1 MHSNNQWLDPL
12 YLDSFLNEDE
22 KLIRENTKKYCQK
35 NLLPNVVENNRNYY
49 FDREIYKDFGKMGF
63 LGSTIKGFGSS
74 EINKVSYGLIAFEIE
89 SIDSSYRSAISVQ
102 SSLVCHPIDKF
113 GSKEQKETYLPDLIK
128 GNLVGCFGLTESEA
142 GSDPSSM
149 KTNFKEFEDHYLING
164 SKTWITNAPIA
175 DIFLIWALNEKKDIK
190 LFLIPKKT
198 KGLKTSTIENKT
210 SLKISPTGQ
219 IILDNVKIPKETLLP
234 HTSGWKSVYACLN
247 NARYG
252 ISWGV
257 IGAAQSCW
265 LIAKEYAEN
274 RIMIKKLYAKCIE
287 WAGYKNAKTFLAI
300 ESFSE
305 SSFFPVPPDLMIV
318 PMVVAK
324 REDYLKMDE
333 LRGLSP
339 SAENML
345 ERDISGN
352 LQHEEKQ
359 KKFSHVVIHNWE
371 LIGNYAIRFYFS
383 DGHNTG
389 LYSFKYLQ
397 KLGDEKRVSLE
408 DNNQL
413 LHE

>member
-113 GSKEQKETYLPDLIK
+113 GSKEQKETYLPDLVK

-219 IILDNVKIPKETLLP
+219 IILENVKIPKDNLLP
-234 HTSGWKSVYACLN
+234 NTSGWKSVYSCLN

-257 IGAAQSCW
+257 LGAANNCW
-265 LIAKEYAEN
+265 KISKEYTEN
-274 RIMIKKLYAKCIE
+274 RIMFKKPLAKNQLIQKKLAIMQTEISLGLSGCLH
-287 WAGYKNAKTFLAI
+287 AGRSLDNGKDIKIAISMLKRNNCKKAI
-300 ESFSE
+300 EIVREARDMMGANGLIDEYHIMRHLINLETVKTYEGAEDIHALILGKFQTDMDSF
-305 SSFFPVPPDLMIV
+305 
-318 PMVVAK
+318 
-324 REDYLKMDE
+324 
-333 LRGLSP
+333 
-339 SAENML
+339 
-345 ERDISGN
+345 
-352 LQHEEKQ
+352 
-359 KKFSHVVIHNWE
+359 
-371 LIGNYAIRFYFS
+371 
-383 DGHNTG
+383 
-389 LYSFKYLQ
+389 
-397 KLGDEKRVSLE
+397 
-408 DNNQL
+408 
-413 LHE
+413 

>member
-1 MHSNNQWLDPL
+1 MNSNNQWLDPL

-49 FDREIYKDFGKMGF
+49 FDKEIYKDFGKMGF

-102 SSLVCHPIDKF
+102 SSLICHPIDKF

-219 IILDNVKIPKETLLP
+219 IILENVKIPKDNLLP
-234 HTSGWKSVYACLN
+234 NTSGWKSVYSCLN

-257 IGAAQSCW
+257 LGAANNCW
-265 LIAKEYAEN
+265 KISKEYTEN
-274 RIMIKKLYAKCIE
+274 RIMFKKPLAKNQLIQKKLAIMQTEISLGLSGCLH
-287 WAGYKNAKTFLAI
+287 AGRSLDNGKDIKIAISMLKRNNCKKAI
-300 ESFSE
+300 EIIREARDMMGANGLLDEYHIMRHLVNLETVKTYEGAEDIHALILGKFQTNMDSF
-305 SSFFPVPPDLMIV
+305 
-318 PMVVAK
+318 
-324 REDYLKMDE
+324 
-333 LRGLSP
+333 
-339 SAENML
+339 
-345 ERDISGN
+345 
-352 LQHEEKQ
+352 
-359 KKFSHVVIHNWE
+359 
-371 LIGNYAIRFYFS
+371 
-383 DGHNTG
+383 
-389 LYSFKYLQ
+389 
-397 KLGDEKRVSLE
+397 
-408 DNNQL
+408 
-413 LHE
+413 

>member
-49 FDREIYKDFGKMGF
+49 FDREIYRDFGKMGF

-219 IILDNVKIPKETLLP
+219 IILENVKIPKDNLLP
-234 HTSGWKSVYACLN
+234 NTSGWKSVYSCLN

-257 IGAAQSCW
+257 LGAANNCW
-265 LIAKEYAEN
+265 KISKEYTEN
-274 RIMIKKLYAKCIE
+274 RIMFKKPLAKNQLIQKKLAIMQTEISLGLSGCLH
-287 WAGYKNAKTFLAI
+287 AGRSLDNGKDIKIAISMLKRNNCKKAI
-300 ESFSE
+300 EIVREARDMMGANGLIDEYHIMRHLINLETVKTYEGAEDIHALILGKFQTDMDSF
-305 SSFFPVPPDLMIV
+305 
-318 PMVVAK
+318 
-324 REDYLKMDE
+324 
-333 LRGLSP
+333 
-339 SAENML
+339 
-345 ERDISGN
+345 
-352 LQHEEKQ
+352 
-359 KKFSHVVIHNWE
+359 
-371 LIGNYAIRFYFS
+371 
-383 DGHNTG
+383 
-389 LYSFKYLQ
+389 
-397 KLGDEKRVSLE
+397 
-408 DNNQL
+408 
-413 LHE
+413 

>member
-1 MHSNNQWLDPL
+1 MNSNNQWLDPL
-12 YLDSFLNEDE
+12 YLDSFLNEEE

-149 KTNFKEFEDHYLING
+149 KTNFKECEDHYLING

-175 DIFLIWALNEKKDIK
+175 DIFLIWALNETKDIK

-219 IILDNVKIPKETLLP
+219 IILENVKIPKDNLLP
-234 HTSGWKSVYACLN
+234 HTSGWKSVYSCLN

-257 IGAAQSCW
+257 LGAANNCW
-265 LIAKEYAEN
+265 KISKEYTEN
-274 RIMIKKLYAKCIE
+274 RIMFKKPLAKNQLIQKKLAIMQTEITLGLSGCLH
-287 WAGYKNAKTFLAI
+287 AGRSMENGKDIKIAISMLKRNNCKKAI
-300 ESFSE
+300 EIVREARDMMGANGLIDEYHIMRHLVNLETVKTYEGAEDIHALILGKFQTHMDSF
-305 SSFFPVPPDLMIV
+305 
-318 PMVVAK
+318 
-324 REDYLKMDE
+324 
-333 LRGLSP
+333 
-339 SAENML
+339 
-345 ERDISGN
+345 
-352 LQHEEKQ
+352 
-359 KKFSHVVIHNWE
+359 
-371 LIGNYAIRFYFS
+371 
-383 DGHNTG
+383 
-389 LYSFKYLQ
+389 
-397 KLGDEKRVSLE
+397 
-408 DNNQL
+408 
-413 LHE
+413 

>member
-49 FDREIYKDFGKMGF
+49 FDKEIYKDFGRMGF

-219 IILDNVKIPKETLLP
+219 IILENVKIPKENLLP
-234 HTSGWKSVYACLN
+234 NTSGWKSVYSCLN

-257 IGAAQSCW
+257 LGAANNCW
-265 LIAKEYAEN
+265 KISKEYTEN
-274 RIMIKKLYAKCIE
+274 RIMFKKPLAKNQLIQKKLAIMQTEISLGLSGCLH
-287 WAGYKNAKTFLAI
+287 AGRSLDNGKDIKIAISMLKRNNCKKAI
-300 ESFSE
+300 EIVREARDMMGANGLIDEYHIMRHLINLETVKTYEGAEDIHALILGKFQTDMDSF
-305 SSFFPVPPDLMIV
+305 
-318 PMVVAK
+318 
-324 REDYLKMDE
+324 
-333 LRGLSP
+333 
-339 SAENML
+339 
-345 ERDISGN
+345 
-352 LQHEEKQ
+352 
-359 KKFSHVVIHNWE
+359 
-371 LIGNYAIRFYFS
+371 
-383 DGHNTG
+383 
-389 LYSFKYLQ
+389 
-397 KLGDEKRVSLE
+397 
-408 DNNQL
+408 
-413 LHE
+413 